1 MDLAS
6 LESELFTL
14 GIWTN
19 YEQLEENLS
28 MPELLATL
36 DSYREQK
43 ERDRKFLAAIQGID
57 LDEGKEEERDFA
69 EVKRRAKAKAAGKDP
84 DANDVIDL
92 QGKAAEEAGF
102 GINNGLLYEVE

>member
-1 MDLAS
+1 
-6 LESELFTL
+6 
-14 GIWTN
+14 
-19 YEQLEENLS
+19 

-43 ERDRKFLAAIQGID
+43 ERDRKFAAAIQGID

>member
-1 MDLAS
+1 
-6 LESELFTL
+6 
-14 GIWTN
+14 
-19 YEQLEENLS
+19 

-57 LDEGKEEERDFA
+57 LDAGDNKEERDFN
-69 EVKRRAKAKAAGKDP
+69 EVKRRAKAKASGKDP
-84 DANDVIDL
+84 DANDIVDL

>member
-1 MDLAS
+1 
-6 LESELFTL
+6 LFTL

-43 ERDRKFLAAIQGID
+43 ERDRKFAAAIQGID
-57 LDEGKEEERDFA
+57 LDSNDSKEERDFN

-84 DANDVIDL
+84 DANDVLEL
-92 QGKAAEEAGF
+92 QGRAAEEAGF